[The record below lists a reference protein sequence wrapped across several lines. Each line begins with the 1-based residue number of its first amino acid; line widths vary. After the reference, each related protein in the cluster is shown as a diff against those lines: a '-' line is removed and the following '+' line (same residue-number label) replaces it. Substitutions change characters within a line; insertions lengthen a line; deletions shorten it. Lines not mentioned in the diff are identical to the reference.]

1 MEHRF
6 FQKPESN
13 QRKILFFLGSLLFL
27 FCLIIVLVA
36 YLTGFYLLGAL
47 IPIAILIAAPFFD
60 LPAGKKNGSFKYYS
74 PFLITEPKK
83 DGLVI
88 FHGGTLFDYY
98 YTLSPDIEGRERIR
112 YVLYGYVLGFLRFI
126 SEHEKSDSED
136 VTIRGTSYI
145 INPRTASRF
154 GLEPVQKD
162 FLQIL
167 ILLFNYIPLTLSNS
181 FLKQKLSFPKLFNV
195 QTYEG
200 NLEQLAAQKDELL
213 LLKRRLQPD

>member
-47 IPIAILIAAPFFD
+47 IPIAILIAAPFFN
-60 LPAGKKNGSFKYYS
+60 LPAAKKNGSFKYYS

-167 ILLFNYIPLTLSNS
+167 ILLFN
-181 FLKQKLSFPKLFNV
+181 
-195 QTYEG
+195 
-200 NLEQLAAQKDELL
+200 
-213 LLKRRLQPD
+213 

>member
-1 MEHRF
+1 MKHRF
-6 FQKPESN
+6 FQKSESE
-13 QRKILFFLGSLLFL
+13 QKKTLLFLGGLLFL
-27 FCLIIVLVA
+27 FCVIVVLAA
-36 YLTGFYLLGAL
+36 YLTEIYLLGGL
-47 IPIAILIAAPFFD
+47 IPIAILITAPFFD
-60 LPAGKKNGSFKYYS
+60 LPSGKKSGSFIYYS

-126 SEHEKSDSED
+126 SEHEKSDSEN

-154 GLEPVQKD
+154 GLRPVRKD

-167 ILLFNYIPLTLSNS
+167 ILLLNYIPITLSNS
-181 FLKQKLSFPKLFNV
+181 FLKQKLSFPKISNV

-200 NLEQLAAQKDELL
+200 NFEQLAAQKDELL
-213 LLKRRLQPD
+213 LLERRLQPD